1 MIDVVTISSKGQ
13 VVIPKKLRED
23 AGLFEQDEV
32 LMLSDQG
39 KIIIEKISREKARK
53 DLRNFLEVMGSRAEK
68 INIREEDI
76 QKEIREMRNEKKSSY
91 RY

>member
-53 DLRNFLEVMGSRAEK
+53 DLRNFLEVIGNRTEK
-68 INIREEDI
+68 INIGEEDI
-76 QKEIREMRNEKKSSY
+76 EKEIREMRNEKKSSY